1 MGARRRRSHELE
13 EINAKTRRLLAQALS
28 MLREALSEERIPREE
43 AHAVLTSIRQRL
55 GIDPRTDEEP
65 PPLELDAWLEK
76 RGRRSVDRPD
86 AATGT
91 AR

>member
-1 MGARRRRSHELE
+1 MGARRRRNHELE
-13 EINAKTRRLLAQALS
+13 EISAKTRRLLAQALS
-28 MLREALSEERIPREE
+28 MLREALSEERIPSEE

-55 GIDPRTDEEP
+55 GIEPRTDEEQ

-76 RGRRSVDRPD
+76 RGRRSIDRSD
-86 AATGT
+86 TVTGT